1 MRLSERA
8 GNMTKTAQLGD
19 RVRVKFS
26 QRTQGSAASQGPRK
40 AKTVE
45 FTVGSREVLP
55 GLSLG
60 VEHMV
65 AGDRK
70 QLVLEPHDAYGPAQ
84 PLLVREIPRRRL
96 SKQRALAIG
105 QWLTHVEPISGHR
118 ERVRI
123 IEIRPMSLVVDG
135 NHPLAGMIIQLDVML
150 VTIDSSSYANPEKQQ
165 FELGGE
171 G

>member
-1 MRLSERA
+1 
-8 GNMTKTAQLGD
+8 MTKIAQLGD
-19 RVRVKFS
+19 RVRVQFS
-26 QRTQGSAASQGPRK
+26 QRTQGSQSSPAPPK
-40 AKTVE
+40 AKTLE

-55 GLSLG
+55 GLSTG

-70 QLVLEPHDAYGPAQ
+70 RLVLEPHDAYGPVQ
-84 PLLVREIPRRRL
+84 PMLIREIPRRRL
-96 SKQRALAIG
+96 SKQRTLSIG
-105 QWLTHVEPISGHR
+105 RWLTHVEPISGHR

-123 IEIRPMSLVVDG
+123 IEINPMSLVVDG
-135 NHPLAGMIIQLDVML
+135 NHPLAGRIIELDVML
-150 VTIDSSSYANPEKQQ
+150 VRIDSSSYANQEKQQ